1 LKKKTI
7 TNVDLFSPF
16 ILYFDK
22 ENHDLG
28 LGKCERRKLKSM
40 KNAGYVDAGC
50 FLPQRT
56 LVRRLGVAD
65 LFGEALLVS

>member
-1 LKKKTI
+1 MLISSPRLFYVLPKKIMTW
-7 TNVDLFSPF
+7 S
-16 ILYFDK
+16 
-22 ENHDLG
+22 
-28 LGKCERRKLKSM
+28 ERSKFKSM

-50 FLPQRT
+50 SYQRT